1 MAFLNKEGRLISY
14 NCGRLIKE
22 ASTDLMEFGDSEV
35 VVILRQ
41 KQGVRIAVDWFP
53 VGDDYP
59 ELHAEPEL
67 HETEETML
75 LSEFVDVLKKQDDP
89 EVSYEVCFNK
99 QRKLKKASIP
109 AKDPIFPRL
118 QEAINQL

>member
-1 MAFLNKEGRLISY
+1 MAFLNKDGRLISY

-53 VGDDYP
+53 VSEDYP
-59 ELHAEPEL
+59 ELHAEPDQ
-67 HETEETML
+67 HETEEKMM
-75 LSEFVDVLKKQDDP
+75 LSEFVDVLKKQDEP
-89 EVSYEVCFNK
+89 EIGYEVAFNK
-99 QRKLKKASIP
+99 K
-109 AKDPIFPRL
+109 
-118 QEAINQL
+118 